1 MNTAVIFEAFAA
13 EKHPSRIWFYEAVVG
28 VSAAKRELPVCCVQQ
43 DETIVAPS
51 FDAAW
56 GNEDM
61 KTLTLLLSSR
71 KSSIN
76 TAIRSV
82 RRNSQS

>member
-56 GNEDM
+56 GKEDM
-61 KTLTLLLSSR
+61 QTLIEILEIIVTR
-71 KSSIN
+71 KIKNNNCSGNSI
-76 TAIRSV
+76 
-82 RRNSQS
+82 